1 MSLFSFYLEYY
12 NVLYFFYD
20 DFSNWWNTF
29 KLGPTLILSF
39 SHSSFVFSEF
49 SNNFSSLYLLD
60 ISYSLPVIV
69 SSSFF
74 GRCSTGHLLIA
85 VLRRLQHTGSKNIF
99 DVSGCAGPVL
109 YPFSRPSVPF
119 LWHMIRCANWTF
131 IMQIRARPRSS
142 SARIAGKKPV
152 KMCRGTSLFSSLL
165 FVNRIDSFVDPLIE
179 YRRFWEN
186 LSRIRR
192 VDSCVGFVIS
202 PFLFDRTMII
212 YL

>member
-119 LWHMIRCANWTF
+119 LWHMIRRANWTF

-142 SARIAGKKPV
+142 SARIAGKKTGKDVPWNE
-152 KMCRGTSLFSSLL
+152 
-165 FVNRIDSFVDPLIE
+165 FVLEFVVRESNWLV
-179 YRRFWEN
+179 RR
-186 LSRIRR
+186 S
-192 VDSCVGFVIS
+192 
-202 PFLFDRTMII
+202 FDRVPEVLGKFITYPTRVESIRA
-212 YL
+212 LAL